1 MWCLNNI
8 KFFHLTE
15 EEQILYDNQFC
26 YEQVTKCVIIKDL
39 CGTVA
44 ITIMVKEN
52 NKWKQAFEWHVEYWM
67 PIPKLPKEQ
76 NYDKRKRNR

>member
-52 NKWKQAFEWHVEYWM
+52 NKWK
-67 PIPKLPKEQ
+67 
-76 NYDKRKRNR
+76 